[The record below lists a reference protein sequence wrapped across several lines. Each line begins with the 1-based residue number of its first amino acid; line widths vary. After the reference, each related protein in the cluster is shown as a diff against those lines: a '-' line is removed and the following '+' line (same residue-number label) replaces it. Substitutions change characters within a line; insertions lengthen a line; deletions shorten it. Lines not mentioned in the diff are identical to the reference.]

1 MSAAIKH
8 KGRKVKTMVGPLKW
22 VFIKGEG
29 RNTAMPGQPPRYQY
43 LATLRVKENGPEHK
57 HMLEQIEA
65 EWNDYKKKFGVK
77 GRPSSIGIKPYMI
90 PDPSGEIDPET
101 EEVRKI
107 PSGEVDITFKTD
119 VKWPDGKPKVIKVY
133 DAKGNDITQWY
144 QNLDGYIGDGSTGV
158 IHGIAH
164 GNNAGGN
171 HKVSL
176 YLSAVQLA
184 KFVKGEGDAPDVEEI
199 EGEEIDIGDSV
210 PAINDAIQN
219 SDNNASSSEDNPG
232 EEVPV

>member
-1 MSAAIKH
+1 MSTIKH

-29 RNTAMPGQPPRYQY
+29 RNTAMPGQPERYQY

-57 HMLEQIEA
+57 HMLEQIMA
-65 EWNDYKKKFGVK
+65 EWEDYKKKFGVK
-77 GRPSSIGIKPYMI
+77 GLPASNGIRPYMI
-90 PDPSGEIDPET
+90 DDPSGEIDPAT
-101 EEVRKI
+101 EKVRKI

-133 DAKGNDITQWY
+133 DAKGNDITTWY

-164 GNNAGGN
+164 ANNAGGK

-184 KFVKGEGDAPDVEEI
+184 KFVKGEGDAPDVTEI
-199 EGEEIDIGDSV
+199 DGEEIDIGDSV
-210 PAINDAIQN
+210 AAINETNHAEN
-219 SDNNASSSEDNPG
+219 NPG
-232 EEVPV
+232 EDVPV